1 MGLFSRGNFETET
14 EPEQIEAE
22 PAEGTYTEVA
32 ETDDVTGDGKL
43 ESSENFS
50 ERNKDFRNSYKV
62 DIANSEVG
70 DDGKLETGSSDDGDG
85 GRERSRPNDD
95 GGRG

>member
-1 MGLFSRGNFETET
+1 MGLFNRGNFETET

-22 PAEGTYTEVA
+22 PAEGTYTEIA

-43 ESSENFS
+43 ETSENFS
-50 ERNKDFRNSYKV
+50 DRNKDFRDSYKV
-62 DIANSEVG
+62 DITDSEVG
-70 DDGKLETGSSDDGDG
+70 NDGKLETGSSSDGDG